1 MLSHAGKAL
10 GSFLHSCFLFRYN
23 SLLLCMSFFFFSY
36 FEKITVC
43 SGALQLQFHSSVV
56 CNSLDTSY
64 C

>member
-1 MLSHAGKAL
+1 MRVKLLAL
-10 GSFLHSCFLFRYN
+10 FCFLAFT
-23 SLLLCMSFFFFSY
+23 LGLILCFYVCLFFSY

>member
-10 GSFLHSCFLFRYN
+10 GSFLLSCFHFRFN
-23 SLLLCMSFFFFSY
+23 SLLLCMSFFSY

>member
-1 MLSHAGKAL
+1 MRVKLLAL
-10 GSFLHSCFLFRYN
+10 FCILAFSLGIILCFYVCL
-23 SLLLCMSFFFFSY
+23 FFFFSY